1 MSILD
6 ASGKPFPASKPT
18 AEDMREIASTLDG
31 RDITR
36 GYLGPLL
43 VSQDTVLRNLGGNL
57 LAYEDV
63 LRDDQVMSTFQQ
75 RRLAVVSVPWEV
87 QPGGNALKDKK
98 AAEFLTEV
106 ITKIGFDNVTDKMLY
121 GTFYGY
127 SVGECMWAYDG
138 TNITLDKIKV
148 RKARRFRFAPNG
160 DLHMLT
166 YANMLP
172 GELMPPRKFWAFA
185 CGADNDDEPYGLGL
199 AHWLYWPVFFKK
211 NGIKLW
217 LKFLDKFAQPT
228 GVGKYPRGSQQGDI
242 NKLLGALQAI
252 STDSGIAIPEGM
264 AIELLE
270 AARSGTVDY
279 STLHDKMNQ
288 AISKVVLG
296 QMMTSEAVGGHN
308 KAQVQMEVRQDL
320 VRADADLICASFTQ
334 TVAAWITEWNFPGA
348 AVPTLRRIIE
358 EPEDL
363 KASSEVDANLGKL
376 GYRPTLKH
384 VQTKYGG
391 EYTDVGMPALS
402 GVEGPNKSAVPKSA
416 PIDDNPAFSEP
427 GDRDELDQLA
437 DYMAGDWERVTG
449 PVIEP
454 ILKLADKCPDFAEF
468 NRRLPETIGQ
478 MDTAAITEL
487 LAQGQFAANV
497 WGRVNPGSSNAD

>member
-1 MSILD
+1 M
-6 ASGKPFPASKPT
+6 AEETNKPVAK
-18 AEDMREIASTLDG
+18 DMQEIATTLDG

-43 VSQDTVLRNLGGNL
+43 ISQDTVLRNLGGNL
-57 LAYEDV
+57 LAYEEV

-75 RRLAVVSVPWEV
+75 RRLAVTSVPWEV

-98 AAEFLTEV
+98 AAEFIAAI
-106 ITKIGFDNVTDKMLY
+106 ITKIGFDNLTDKMLY

-127 SVGECMWAYDG
+127 AVGECLWAYDSG
-138 TNITLDKIKV
+138 SSLITLDKIKV

-172 GELMPPRKFWAFA
+172 GEVMPPKKFWAYA

-228 GVGKYPRGSQQGDI
+228 GVGKYPRGSQQSDI

-252 STDSGIAIPEGM
+252 STDSGIAVPDGM

-296 QMMTSEAVGGHN
+296 QMMTSEAIGGHN
-308 KAQVQMEVRQDL
+308 KADVQMSVRQDL
-320 VRADADLICASFTQ
+320 VKADADLICDSFTR
-334 TVAAWITEWNFPGA
+334 TVATWITEWNFPGA
-348 AVPTLRRIIE
+348 AVPKLRRIIE

-363 KASSEVDANLGKL
+363 KARSERDANLGKL
-376 GYRPTLKH
+376 GYRPTLKY
-384 VQTKYGG
+384 VQETYGG
-391 EYTDVGMPALS
+391 EYIDLGMPSSNSPGA
-402 GVEGPNKSAVPKSA
+402 PNVVPK
-416 PIDDNPAFSEP
+416 DNPAFSEAEHTYP
-427 GDRDELDQLA
+427 DQAAIDAAVNGIDSDQINEQAKAALKPVLDLIAKSA
-437 DYMAGDWERVTG
+437 DYAEVFD
-449 PVIEP
+449 
-454 ILKLADKCPDFAEF
+454 KLA
-468 NRRLPETIGQ
+468 ETFPQ
-478 MDTAAITEL
+478 MDTKQLEQT
-487 LAQGQFAANV
+487 LARAMFVAEV
-497 WGRVNPGSSNAD
+497 WGRLSVQDEQT